1 MTDFLS
7 HYKDAVIN
15 TIILLL
21 ILSIIRYIIVIT
33 VNKIGKKSGTTEA
46 RAALI
51 GRYATVTLVL
61 LAILI
66 ETFILGAETR
76 DITLVFSSVFAVI
89 GVALFATWS
98 ILSNITSG
106 VIMFFSFPYKVGDKI
121 KIHDSDNSVVAI
133 IEDIRAFQIILR
145 DENKDLITYPNNLIL
160 QKAVT
165 LLQKDA
171 LDENM
176 DDTSILITNEEEN
189 SEKTHTEL

>member
-1 MTDFLS
+1 MSNFFETYQS
-7 HYKDAVIN
+7 EIIYSVIV
-15 TIILLL
+15 L
-21 ILSIIRYIIVIT
+21 IVMLIIRAIIVVA

-61 LAILI
+61 LALLI
-66 ETFILGAETR
+66 EAFILGAKTS

-89 GVALFATWS
+89 GIALFAIWS

-121 KIHDSDNSVVAI
+121 KIHDKDYPVEAI
-133 IEDIRAFQIILR
+133 IEDIRAFQLILR
-145 DENKDLITYPNNLIL
+145 EDNGDLVTYPNNIIL

-165 LLQKDA
+165 LMEKDA
-171 LDENM
+171 LD
-176 DDTSILITNEEEN
+176 DSSIL
-189 SEKTHTEL
+189 